1 MMMLAIN
8 KEASLM
14 TLTAW
19 MSCIVTKDDDD
30 AEKEFGY
37 EARGSSKKEQDKRG
51 AARDWWP

>member
-1 MMMLAIN
+1 
-8 KEASLM
+8 M